1 MLAPILC
8 ADKPSISSGPTN
20 VIECSPTEQ
29 PSFTCVTTGPN
40 ATNITWTYISS
51 GGVEM
56 NLTDGDEF
64 QIVSNIS
71 EVEDGLYTTN
81 STLTFLNVSANES
94 AIVRCKIDV
103 PGAASAD
110 ALLVTIGKLLTLI

>member
-1 MLAPILC
+1 
-8 ADKPSISSGPTN
+8 
-20 VIECSPTEQ
+20 
-29 PSFTCVTTGPN
+29 
-40 ATNITWTYISS
+40 
-51 GGVEM
+51 M

-64 QIVSNIS
+64 QIVSNVS
-71 EVEDGLYTTN
+71 EMEDGLYTTN
-81 STLTFLNVSANES
+81 STITFLNVSANES